1 MKQESNIENKPLIT
15 SSRLFLEVSSVIG
28 KVAALEELT
37 KAHRVY
43 TTNYRGY
50 GGAWCWG
57 EPLIN
62 AFIWDYTPQGGDY
75 WTEMSDSIEEN
86 AK

>member
-1 MKQESNIENKPLIT
+1 MKQESNIENKTLIHNT
-15 SSRLFLEVSSVIG
+15 KLFKEVSSVIG

-37 KAHRVY
+37 KAYREY
-43 TTNYRGY
+43 TTKHRDYA
-50 GGAWCWG
+50 GAWHWE

-75 WTEMSDSIEEN
+75 WTEMSDSIAEDV
-86 AK
+86 K